1 MQKIIEWF
9 KSLFKKQAIPQ
20 VKIEHNTPAI
30 PDHEP
35 IKPET
40 IDWDE
45 WTMKAIDISQGFE
58 GSDPWANI
66 TGNFDGA
73 YLTCGALGFT
83 WKYNNQPPMILE
95 YVNKHGAD
103 KLLSLMPKTGA
114 EYIHAAKLGEQG
126 GKDIVSKWSQG
137 NKVREPYYSELRAFW
152 KSKEMK
158 DIQIKAAW
166 KMMGVFAM
174 NKTLEGQKFFS
185 LESPKFSHFAYWF
198 DQAVLNGT
206 GQTVPFGTRITRE
219 FFDYQTKEGQYLR
232 SDFKKNQN
240 LWREIIAKTH
250 NPLDNEVLM
259 IMAWERAKKSR
270 FEFIPVTMCRR
281 GTLAM
286 GEGYVNGKYWKFDW
300 A

>member
-9 KSLFKKQAIPQ
+9 KSLFKKQSIPQ

-95 YVNKHGAD
+95 YINKHGAD
-103 KLLSLMPKTGA
+103 KLLALMPKTGA
-114 EYIHAAKLGEQG
+114 EYIHAAELGEIG
-126 GKDIVSKWSQG
+126 GKDIVSKWSSG

-152 KSKEMK
+152 KSKDMR
-158 DIQIKAAW
+158 DIQVKHAW
-166 KMMGVFAM
+166 KMMGNFAKE
-174 NKTLEGQKFFS
+174 KTIQGQEYFKLEA
-185 LESPKFSHFAYWF
+185 PRFSHFAYWF

-206 GQTVPFGTRITRE
+206 RNTVTFGAVNSGL
-219 FFDYQTKEGQYLR
+219 FDYETKQGQYLR
-232 SDFKKNQN
+232 DDLKKNQG
-240 LWREIIAKTH
+240 LWLRNIRKADFDIDKETLL
-250 NPLDNEVLM
+250 N
-259 IMAWERAKKSR
+259 MAWVRAKKSR